1 VNKTLLTVTLACITL
16 CATAQEMR
24 KHTRLRW
31 GVRAGISAS
40 VPHLNNINIDGFNV
54 DDWQATGKSG
64 VFTSAAMRVNF
75 RRFFLQPEAG
85 YSYIYGGTSFQLLQE
100 DGEEHPDNQFVSF
113 KNHSIDIP
121 VFAGYNFIQHRPY
134 VMSFYVGPQFRYN
147 FKSSYYYNYNKV
159 DETDEQPCKFN
170 IAVGLS
176 AHIGRLMLEFRY
188 IVDPFETE
196 VTNYN
201 IITESGQ
208 QPTAVSYK
216 QRINTMGFAIGY
228 YF

>member
-24 KHTRLRW
+24 KPVRLRW
-31 GVRAGISAS
+31 GARAGISAS
-40 VPHLNNINIDGFNV
+40 VPHLNNINIDGF
-54 DDWQATGKSG
+54 DMGDKQATGKSG
-64 VFTSAAMRVNF
+64 AFASAAMRVNF
-75 RRFFLQPEAG
+75 RRFFLQPEIG
-85 YSYIYGGTSFQLLQE
+85 YSYIYGGTSFQLLHE
-100 DGEEHPDNQFVSF
+100 DGEEFPDKQFVSL

-121 VFAGYNFIQHRPY
+121 VFAGYNFIQQRPY
-134 VMSFYVGPQFRYN
+134 VMGFYVGPQFRYN
-147 FKSSYYYNYNKV
+147 FRSNYYYNDNKV

-170 IAVGLS
+170 IAVGLC

-201 IITESGQ
+201 IITGAGQ
-208 QPTAVSYK
+208 PPAAVSYK